1 VDAEGNPNTNIYNWF
16 VKLGLVC
23 DPNSKKAVSLIAT
36 VALLGISLSCLII
49 PRMGDLYGR
58 KPLYVF
64 ALCLQ
69 IPVYIA
75 FCIWKTMIPIYI
87 TAFLLGPCVTGRLAC
102 GYLLLLE
109 MVPKRN

>member
-1 VDAEGNPNTNIYNWF
+1 VNPNGEPNSNIYNWF

-23 DPNSKKAVSLIAT
+23 NPNSKKAVSLIAT
-36 VALLGISLSCLII
+36 IALLGISVSCLFI

-64 ALCLQ
+64 SLIFQ

-75 FCIWKTMIPIYI
+75 FCLFKTMTPIYV
-87 TAFLLGPCVTGRLAC
+87 TAFLLGPCITGRLAC

-109 MVPKRN
+109 